1 MSDILKIHFYLFFR
15 EHEIGIHMKLTWN
28 CWFDSDDKKI
38 SMSKE
43 AVEWIYLWYMVQS
56 SFAIFM
62 QLISIV
68 DTVKV

>member
-1 MSDILKIHFYLFFR
+1 
-15 EHEIGIHMKLTWN
+15 MKLVDIWN
-28 CWFDSDDKKI
+28 LHGIVGLILMTKKI

>member
-15 EHEIGIHMKLTWN
+15 EHEIGRHMKLTWN

-43 AVEWIYLWYMVQS
+43 AVE
-56 SFAIFM
+56 
-62 QLISIV
+62 
-68 DTVKV
+68 

>member
-1 MSDILKIHFYLFFR
+1 
-15 EHEIGIHMKLTWN
+15 MKLTWN
-28 CWFDSDDKKI
+28 CWFDSDDKKNQYVKG
-38 SMSKE
+38 SSRMN
-43 AVEWIYLWYMVQS
+43 LPMVQS